1 MDSIARWWCRVQA
14 CLWPQLE
21 RCLEAPLTEK
31 HKELAAV
38 LEVVRIEEQ
47 VPSEWQ
53 WLGRPRCDRRA
64 LARAFVAKALYNLP
78 TTELLIEWLRT
89 DANLCRICG
98 WERADQVPSA
108 ATFSRAFEEFAR
120 TGLADRVHEAAVRKH
135 LGSVLVGHVSRDAT
149 EIEAREE
156 PVKRERSEPS
166 SRLER
171 QRAQTAPAAIAE
183 LPTVCGIG
191 VKRNAQGH
199 KSYWIGYKLHL
210 DACDAGLPL
219 TALTTSPWLHD
230 SQAAI
235 PLAKRTADRVTA
247 LCEVMDSSYA
257 AELIREQ
264 CRELGHVPIIDPHP
278 MQRKKAPLDPAS
290 ARRYDERTTVER
302 VYSRL
307 KDHFGARF
315 VRVRGPAKV
324 HAHLMFGV
332 RALFGA
338 QCPASTSFSAND
350 N

>member
-1 MDSIARWWCRVQA
+1 
-14 CLWPQLE
+14 
-21 RCLEAPLTEK
+21 
-31 HKELAAV
+31 
-38 LEVVRIEEQ
+38 
-47 VPSEWQ
+47 
-53 WLGRPRCDRRA
+53 
-64 LARAFVAKALYNLP
+64 
-78 TTELLIEWLRT
+78 
-89 DANLCRICG
+89 
-98 WERADQVPSA
+98 
-108 ATFSRAFEEFAR
+108 
-120 TGLADRVHEAAVRKH
+120 VHEAAVRKH

-156 PVKRERSEPS
+156 PVKRERSESS

-171 QRAQTAPAAIAE
+171 QRQQTAEAAITE
-183 LPTVCGIG
+183 LPTACGIG
-191 VKRNAQGH
+191 VKRNSQGH

-230 SQAAI
+230 SQVAI
-235 PLAKRTADRVTA
+235 PMAKWTADRVTA
-247 LCEVMDSSYA
+247 LYEVMDSSYA

-315 VRVRGPAKV
+315 VRVRGHAKV

-332 RALFGA
+332 LALFGA
-338 QCPASTSFSAND
+338 QWLTLAATRAGAGVRAAPA
-350 N
+350 